1 MARRTHLQLN
11 GKVWTLIEGGK
22 HRTLD
27 GRYHTGKRQ
36 IRVYAGQR
44 PKARRES
51 IIHEVIHAVYPGL
64 PERMVIQLGADI
76 TDALCKL
83 NLNFKEEWL
92 RADEK

>member
-1 MARRTHLQLN
+1 MARRTNLILN
-11 GKVWTLIEGGK
+11 GRDWTLIEGGHSK
-22 HRTLD
+22 RLD
-27 GRYHTGKRQ
+27 GTYNTGTRR

-44 PKARRES
+44 PKDRRET

-64 PERMVIQLGADI
+64 PERVVLQLGADI

-83 NLNFKEEWL
+83 NLEFKEEWL